1 MLAVGAPT
9 ANIGA
14 KLAGRTLEAGVYKS
28 SGPTAIAVGATL
40 TSNGQ
45 GNPNAVFIF
54 QIADTP
60 ITSSAAKIS
69 LTNSAQA
76 CHVFWQVAST
86 ATRWAHGR
94 PSSTRPW
101 R

>member
-1 MLAVGAPT
+1 VH
-9 ANIGA
+9 
-14 KLAGRTLEAGVYKS
+14 KS

-45 GNPNAVFIF
+45 GNPNGVFIF